1 VVIGDRFSVVVTGS
15 AASIDELKQ
24 AAASIN
30 VSGLEALKN
39 EGVTAN

>member
-1 VVIGDRFSVVVTGS
+1 VIGDRFCVVVAGN
-15 AASIDELKQ
+15 ASGIDELKQ

-39 EGVTAN
+39 EGVSAN

>member
-1 VVIGDRFSVVVTGS
+1 VVTAGN

-30 VSGLEALKN
+30 VGGLEALKN